1 MIDRIIDGALRAR
14 APVLALAALLLVV
27 GTWITARMP
36 VDVFPDLTAP
46 AVTVVTESSG
56 LSPLEVEQLVT
67 FPIEASLNGAA
78 GVRRVR
84 SLSSIGLSVVTV
96 EFDWGVNLLEA
107 RQTVNERLQLV
118 RSNLPPDVD
127 PPQMAPA
134 ASVMGEILFAAL
146 VSDRHDGMELNAVAN
161 TRIKRRLLGVP
172 GVAEVMAI
180 GGEHKQ
186 YQVTLDPTRLLAHRI
201 GIEEVLRALRESSQN
216 VPAGFYT
223 EQGREFVIQ
232 GLARLRDTDD
242 VGAVAVAERG
252 GRPVFVREL
261 GTVALGAGPT
271 RGLGAHNGRPAVV
284 LAIQKQPGANTLA
297 LTRELDD
304 AFARLQAELP
314 EGMQLE
320 TRVFR
325 QADFIE
331 RAVSNL
337 VAALRDGSLLIV
349 LIVFAFLA
357 SVRATLVTLVA
368 LPLSVLA
375 AILVLKVSG
384 STLNT
389 MTLGGLA
396 IALGVLV
403 DDAIIVVENV
413 VRRLREN
420 AQVAQGARAPIDVV
434 RRATHEVQGSIVF
447 ATFVIALVF
456 LPIFVLT
463 GVEGRLLAPLATSYL
478 VALLASLVVAI
489 TVTPVLCY
497 VTLRNDRRILT
508 HEPPAWVRSIQRTY
522 ARQLELLLPRGR
534 LVALASAA
542 ALLAAVIGVI
552 FAGRA
557 FLPDFNEGSLTVNV
571 VTVPGTSLP
580 ASDEVARRVEDIMLA
595 HPEVVQTARRTGR
608 SPGDPHA
615 QEVYASEIEASLS
628 MGERSKEDL
637 LASLRREFATLPGT
651 SVTVGQP
658 ISHRIDHLL
667 SGTRS
672 AIAVKVFGP
681 DLYELRRLGKQVQG
695 LVQEV
700 RGAVDVSLEAQA
712 DVPYLTLRLR
722 REALADYG
730 LTVAQASEAIQ
741 TAFAGTPVGLIQEQE
756 AAFDLVVRLDPAVK
770 SDTDALAAARFV
782 TPAGAEVPL
791 SAIADVRRDRGP
803 NMVGREG
810 VERRIVVSANV
821 ADRDLQ
827 GVVEDIRA
835 SIASGV
841 AMPQG
846 YRFELGGQF
855 ESAQSASRALLFVGV
870 IVLFG
875 VYGLLYL
882 AFRSARDAALIM
894 LNLPLAL
901 IGGVAGMYLAGGTMS
916 VATLVGFIT
925 LFGIATRNGVM
936 LVSHIRYLAAE
947 MGRADMRAVVVRAAR
962 ERLVPILMTA
972 LAAALGLVPL
982 AMAAG
987 APGSEIQAPMAIVI
1001 LAGLVTSTIL
1011 NMAVVPLAYLRFGE
1025 LMQDEAWQPGTGAAG
1040 DAAVVTG

>member
-14 APVLALAALLLVV
+14 AIVLALAALLLVV
-27 GTWITARMP
+27 GTWVTLRMP

-46 AVTVVTESSG
+46 AVTVVTDAKG
-56 LSPLEVEQLVT
+56 MSPLEVEQLVT
-67 FPIEASLNGAA
+67 FPIEAAVNGAS

-96 EFDWGVNLLEA
+96 EFEWGVNLLEA
-107 RQTVNERLQLV
+107 RQTVNERLQLAQA
-118 RSNLPPDVD
+118 NLPPDLD

-134 ASVMGEILFAAL
+134 ASVMGEILFVAL
-146 VSDRHDGMELNAVAN
+146 VSDRHGGMELNSVAN
-161 TRIKRRLLGVP
+161 TLIKRRLLGVS
-172 GVAEVMAI
+172 GVAEVLAI

-186 YQVTLDPTRLLAHRI
+186 YQVTLDPTRLLAY
-201 GIEEVLRALRESSQN
+201 GISIDAVLEALRASNQN

-223 EQGREFVIQ
+223 EQDREYVIQ
-232 GLARLRDTDD
+232 GLARLRDTEDIGS
-242 VGAVAVAERG
+242 VAVAVRG
-252 GRPVFVREL
+252 GRPVAVREL
-261 GTVALGAGPT
+261 GSVALGAGPT
-271 RGLGAHNGRPAVV
+271 RGLGAHNGKPAVI
-284 LAIQKQPGANTLA
+284 LAIQKQPGANTLT
-297 LTRELDD
+297 LTRQLD
-304 AFARLQAELP
+304 ATFATLQGELP
-314 EGMQLE
+314 QGMQLE

-331 RAVSNL
+331 RAVDNL
-337 VAALRDGSLLIV
+337 TAALRDGSLLIV
-349 LIVFAFLA
+349 LIVFVFLF

-368 LPLSVLA
+368 LPLSVLT
-375 AILVLKVSG
+375 AILVLKAFG

-420 AQVAQGARAPIDVV
+420 ALRVHGARPPIEVI

-447 ATFVIALVF
+447 ATLVIALVF

-463 GVEGRLLAPLATSYL
+463 GVEGRLLSPLAASY
-478 VALLASLVVAI
+478 VIALLASLAVAV

-497 VTLRNDRRILT
+497 VALRNDPRILS
-508 HEPPAWVRSIQRTY
+508 HEPPRWVRSVQQTY
-522 ARQLELLLPRGR
+522 AQHLEAALARAR
-534 LVALASAA
+534 VVALAALAALVAA
-542 ALLAAVIGVI
+542 AIGVA

-571 VTVPGTSLP
+571 VTLPGTSLA
-580 ASDEVARRVEDIMLA
+580 ASDEVARRVEEIMLS

-615 QEVYASEIEASLS
+615 QEVYASEIEASLE
-628 MGERSKEDL
+628 MGERSKEEL
-637 LASLRREFATLPGT
+637 LASLRKGFATLAGT

-695 LVQEV
+695 VVEEV
-700 RGAVDVSLEAQA
+700 PGAVDVSLEAQA

-722 REALADYG
+722 RDALADYG
-730 LTVAQASEAIQ
+730 LTVAQASDAIE
-741 TAFAGTPVGLIQEQE
+741 TAFAGMPVGLVHEE
-756 AAFDLVVRLDPAVK
+756 AAAFDLVVRLDPAVK
-770 SDTDALAAARFV
+770 ADIDTLAATRFLS
-782 TPAGAEVPL
+782 PGGAEVPV

-827 GVVEDIRA
+827 GVVEDIRRQIAA
-835 SIASGV
+835 SV
-841 AMPQG
+841 PMPPG

-882 AFRSARDAALIM
+882 AFRSARDAAVIM

-936 LVSHIRYLAAE
+936 LVSHIRYLAE
-947 MGRADMRAVVVRAAR
+947 EDGMADMRAVVVRAAR

-982 AMAAG
+982 ALAAG

-1001 LAGLVTSTIL
+1001 LAGLVTSTLL
-1011 NMAVVPLAYLRFGE
+1011 NMLVVPLAYLRFGE
-1025 LMQDEAWQPGTGAAG
+1025 LVREKNGIEGEPALHVPAR
-1040 DAAVVTG
+1040 